1 MKHLIQCLSTS
12 NIELLVN
19 HLVDKG
25 MGDIFAESSS
35 LFQSSLNYDI
45 ELVLINYLA
54 VRTIERIKKQKTV
67 ETEKLIKKL
76 YQLPSTM
83 FFSIQEIDEKFLLYL
98 FRNPRKLGLNVEEI
112 LIEAHEDYL
121 DYHYD

>member
-67 ETEKLIKKL
+67 EPEKLIKKL